1 MEEILA
7 SIRRIIS
14 DDGDD
19 ALLPPTVKPGPS
31 VSTEAIDALFGA
43 RAPVEDDPI
52 PSFLRQD
59 PPRPEPARV
68 VEPAKAETPRA
79 AEPQPR
85 PRIEM
90 PPRPVARSEPL
101 RPEPSRPDAARVE
114 PARAEAPRPEFL
126 RSEPARAEMQPR
138 PAAPAAAREA
148 GADVAPHRHDADPA
162 EALPSG
168 RQLLSPMA
176 DAAVSASFG
185 DLANTLLSGQARTL
199 EDLVKDMLRPM
210 LKAWLDTNL
219 PPLVE
224 KLVRDEI
231 ERVSRGR

>member
-19 ALLPPTVKPGPS
+19 APIAENGGAS
-31 VSTEAIDALFGA
+31 ISTEAIDALFGA
-43 RAPVEDDPI
+43 RTSGNDAPPV

-59 PPRPEPARV
+59 PPAAAVAEPARKAESRPAPEPRV
-68 VEPAKAETPRA
+68 QAEPRLRAEPPRVEPVLSRSPLFPPAATAKTGPA
-79 AEPQPR
+79 PQRSPL
-85 PRIEM
+85 EAK
-90 PPRPVARSEPL
+90 RPVAP
-101 RPEPSRPDAARVE
+101 PSVE
-114 PARAEAPRPEFL
+114 
-126 RSEPARAEMQPR
+126 EM
-138 PAAPAAAREA
+138 
-148 GADVAPHRHDADPA
+148 
-162 EALPSG
+162 PSS
-168 RQLLSPMA
+168 RQLLSPAA
-176 DAAVSASFG
+176 DAAVTASFG
-185 DLANTLLSGQARTL
+185 DLATTLLSGNARTI

-224 KLVRDEI
+224 RLVRDEI

>member
-19 ALLPPTVKPGPS
+19 TLLPPTVKPGPS

-43 RAPVEDDPI
+43 RTPVEDDPI

-59 PPRPEPARV
+59 LPRPEPARV
-68 VEPAKAETPRA
+68 VEPARAEQPRA

-85 PRIEM
+85 PRIEV

-101 RPEPSRPDAARVE
+101 RPEPPRPE
-114 PARAEAPRPEFL
+114 PARAETPRSEPL

-138 PAAPAAAREA
+138 PAAPAAARETS
-148 GADVAPHRHDADPA
+148 ADFVPPRQNADPA